1 MKELLIKSND
11 VKEKENN
18 VNKRLKNEL
27 DLKNKEIKELEIK
40 ISRFPFELSEK
51 EKMISIIM
59 LTSDQNVVTS
69 FICKNTDKFDSIE
82 KKFYELYPEYQQ
94 KNTKFINKK
103 NLINNDKSLE
113 ENKINNTDIII
124 LKKYNFK

>member
-27 DLKNKEIKELEIK
+27 NLKNKEIKELNIK

-51 EKMISIIM
+51 EKMISIII

-103 NLINNDKSLE
+103 NLINNDKTLE
-113 ENKINNTDIII
+113 ENKINNNDIII
-124 LKKYNFK
+124 LKTL